1 MIFSYYSICITEEKP
16 KRPDYGP
23 AHSIDTSDT
32 VINKLLDNQMLPQD
46 TFANRTILK
55 PTSEINR
62 ICSSEE
68 PAAVQAMQNYRCE
81 ELSSEELP
89 VVLNNYK

>member
-1 MIFSYYSICITEEKP
+1 
-16 KRPDYGP
+16 
-23 AHSIDTSDT
+23 
-32 VINKLLDNQMLPQD
+32 MLPQD

-55 PTSEINR
+55 PTSELISEINR
-62 ICSSEE
+62 ICSSEK
-68 PAAVQAMQNYRCE
+68 PAAVQAVQNYRCE